1 MENKLKYR
9 LEAQLYFLQQQ
20 TFKHQTKQVAPK
32 YLKTKSG
39 KKYLALHLSSS
50 YYFWNL
56 LIVLLRRAGHKVKAE
71 CFLPARLTE
80 KLAAQSAVWCSPL
93 GKAGQESS

>member
-1 MENKLKYR
+1 MLGLNQGPNTLGEYSYLVLTDTWIPESLFWHKENVKEILEVENKLKYR

-39 KKYLALHLSSS
+39 KKEKIL
-50 YYFWNL
+50 
-56 LIVLLRRAGHKVKAE
+56 G
-71 CFLPARLTE
+71 PAF
-80 KLAAQSAVWCSPL
+80 K
-93 GKAGQESS
+93 